1 MNGTAIETSGKN
13 ITARAFASVWRVFLA
28 VLGCCGGLGVVL
40 SVAYGYGVLCNRMA
54 GAEMRLSTQE
64 AHSAVVDQTF
74 VVMGK
79 EQTEFRV
86 QYTKDAAE
94 LKTSLRHVLRK
105 LDMID
110 Q

>member
-1 MNGTAIETSGKN
+1 MNGTAIETNGK
-13 ITARAFASVWRVFLA
+13 TLAARALASVWRVFLA

-54 GAEMRLSTQE
+54 SAEMKISAQE

-74 VVMGK
+74 VELRE
-79 EQTEFRV
+79 EQADFRV

-105 LDMID
+105 LDMVD